1 MQVFFKEIFLNILE
15 TATSSFQHKWLV
27 LQALTR
33 ICGGTY
39 AVVVVDLVDEKI
51 DCCEKLLTCDEN
63 FLFSVDFSFYKHPFV
78 MRFPKF
84 GDAGWN
90 WLHMY
95 NFTM

>member
-39 AVVVVDLVDEKI
+39 AVVVVVGLVDEKKI
-51 DCCEKLLTCDEN
+51 DCYEKLICDEN
-63 FLFSVDFSFYKHPFV
+63 FLFSVDFLFYKHPFV
-78 MRFPKF
+78 MSFPKL
-84 GDAGWN
+84 GDARWN
-90 WLHMY
+90 
-95 NFTM
+95 